1 MVPNHEGLQSKTWDL
16 DLSAKEPHLT
26 HLMKS
31 KIQCDCFNFE
41 PLYLSN
47 SSVFTLG
54 HHIKLVDQTKE
65 NNFA

>member
-16 DLSAKEPHLT
+16 DLNAKEPHLT
-26 HLMKS
+26 HVMKS
-31 KIQCDCFNFE
+31 EFQCDCFNFE

-47 SSVFTLG
+47 SRVFALG
-54 HHIKLVDQTKE
+54 HHIKIVDPLKG

>member
-1 MVPNHEGLQSKTWDL
+1 MKIYKLNPRFWTNLQKDPNCDFT
-16 DLSAKEPHLT
+16 LSL
-26 HLMKS
+26 

-47 SSVFTLG
+47 SRVLALG